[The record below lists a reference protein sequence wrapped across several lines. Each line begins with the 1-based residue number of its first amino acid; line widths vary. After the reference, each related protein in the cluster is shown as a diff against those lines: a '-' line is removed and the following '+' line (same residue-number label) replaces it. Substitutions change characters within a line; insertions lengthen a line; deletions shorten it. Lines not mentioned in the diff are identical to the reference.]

1 MSKVHVQ
8 DKEITI
14 ISLDGK
20 DYISLTDM
28 IKGEAGDQLIKN
40 WLRNKNTIEYLGVW
54 EKMFNPRF
62 N

>member
-28 IKGEAGDQLIKN
+28 IKGESGDQLIKN